1 MVRYWFLICLA
12 AAVTIPAIFLRIIGV
27 NPAQPVINAASFG
40 IAIVGGAFLL
50 TWAAEVAEMDISQG
64 LALAFLA
71 LVAVLPEYAVDLYF
85 AWKAAAHPEYTAYAA
100 ANMTG
105 ANRLLIG
112 IAWPLIVLLCWVRGR
127 TEPKLNAGTMS
138 GALPRSHASRRRLER
153 WRLLSVSGKV
163 SRSEEITAHPEEAA
177 PKQARSFRA
186 ASKGSQRPS
195 RRVLAEQAPP
205 YLAGTVLKL
214 PATRAVELVFLAL
227 ATMYSFVIPLKGTIS
242 LVDTVV
248 LIGIFA
254 AYMWR
259 IAGAGAEEPDL
270 VGPALA
276 LAAFRPAP
284 RRAAIVGIFL
294 FSAAVILGSAEP
306 FAEALIGIGRH
317 SGIDE
322 FLLVQWLAPLA
333 SEAPEVVIACI
344 LTLKGNAQAGMGAM
358 VSAKVNQ
365 WTLLVGTLPVVYSA
379 GLLGPGALHLD
390 SRQVEEIALT
400 AAQSLFAVAVLCRL
414 RLSIF
419 EAFVL
424 FVLFASQLLIPS
436 QTVRYGFALTYAVL
450 GVATLVRSRQ
460 ALSGLLHAGL
470 RAPL

>member
-1 MVRYWFLICLA
+1 MTRHWFLICLA
-12 AAVTIPAIFLRIIGV
+12 AAVTVPAIVLRITGV
-27 NPAQPVINAASFG
+27 HPARPAIDAAVFG

-50 TWAAEVAEMDISQG
+50 TWAAEVAEIDISQG
-64 LALAFLA
+64 LALSFLA

-112 IAWPLIVLLCWVRGR
+112 IAWPLIVLLYWLHTRR
-127 TEPKLNAGTMS
+127 TE
-138 GALPRSHASRRRLER
+138 
-153 WRLLSVSGKV
+153 
-163 SRSEEITAHPEEAA
+163 
-177 PKQARSFRA
+177 
-186 ASKGSQRPS
+186 
-195 RRVLAEQAPP
+195 
-205 YLAGTVLKL
+205 LKL

-227 ATMYSFVIPLKGTIS
+227 ATIYSFVIPLKGTIS
-242 LVDTVV
+242 LLDTVV

-259 IAGAGAEEPDL
+259 IAQAEAEEPDL

-276 LAAFRPAP
+276 LAAFRPAA
-284 RRAAIVGIFL
+284 RRASIAGIFL

-306 FAEALIGIGRH
+306 FAEALIAVGRRH
-317 SGIDE
+317 GVDE

-344 LTLKGNAQAGMGAM
+344 LTLKGDAQAGMGAM

-365 WTLLVGTLPVVYSA
+365 WTLLVGTLPLVYSA
-379 GLLGPGALHLD
+379 GLAAPGALHLD

-400 AAQSLFAVAVLCRL
+400 AAQSLFAVAVLSNL

-419 EAFVL
+419 EALVL
-424 FVLFASQLLIPS
+424 FVLFTSQLLIPS
-436 QTVRYGFALTYAVL
+436 PTVRYGFALTYAGL
-450 GVATLVRSRQ
+450 AVATLIRNRKV
-460 ALSGLLHAGL
+460 LSGLFHAGL